1 MLLKI
6 GCWSVYLRGLLL
18 ALLGIA
24 VPYIPTAKE
33 RRRARF
39 WTLARLPVAVL
50 AISVLAILWTAWMQ
64 LYIVPEAEVLIT
76 TEVTL
81 GMVTFA
87 IINALLMSGRLYAA
101 WTDRA
106 RKEDS

>member
-1 MLLKI
+1 
-6 GCWSVYLRGLLL
+6 
-18 ALLGIA
+18 

-39 WTLARLPVAVL
+39 WTLARLPIAVL
-50 AISVLAILWTAWMQ
+50 VASLLALVWTAFMQ
-64 LYIVPEAEVLIT
+64 LYVIPESEVLIT

-87 IINALLMSGRLYAA
+87 SINALLMSGRLYAA

-106 RKEDS
+106 RKEDA